1 MQVHGS
7 YQDDPREESSAQE
20 MGETQV
26 AMGKSKDEVEP
37 SSQAMVTTG
46 TGLAAL
52 PKKLVSKI
60 LVNEYIDFTVLPPAK
75 GKAHNVP
82 QSLEGQVLVVQAAHL
97 MQAQKLILDLAA
109 WVRFALYAT
118 TLLTHQPNRVS
129 EMMAYQS
136 IIARANAK
144 YRWPS

>member
-7 YQDDPREESSAQE
+7 DQDDPREESSAQK
-20 MGETQV
+20 MAETLI

-60 LVNEYIDFTVLPPAK
+60 LANEYIDFTELPPAK
-75 GKAHNVP
+75 GKARNFP
-82 QSLEGQVLVVQAAHL
+82 QSLEGQVLVVQAADL
-97 MQAQKLILDLAA
+97 MQARKLIPDLAT
-109 WVRFALYAT
+109 WYNVLRCMQMHCSPIT
-118 TLLTHQPNRVS
+118 PTG
-129 EMMAYQS
+129 
-136 IIARANAK
+136 
-144 YRWPS
+144 